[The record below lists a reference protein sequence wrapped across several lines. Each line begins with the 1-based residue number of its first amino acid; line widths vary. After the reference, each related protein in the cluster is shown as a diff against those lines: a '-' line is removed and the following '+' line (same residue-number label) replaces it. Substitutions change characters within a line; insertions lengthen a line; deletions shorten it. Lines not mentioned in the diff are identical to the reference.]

1 MAIGERIRYIRNLRG
16 ITQKA
21 LGMAVGFP
29 EKTAEIRMAQYESG
43 SRTPKKKLVEEIAYY
58 LGVEP
63 YALEVPNFDHY
74 YGLLHSLFALED
86 LTGCTVKKDFNND
99 EVHLVFNFHKCSESK
114 FNIYDDLSKLAE
126 QSEKYQNSEISRNE
140 YDNWRYNYPSY
151 VSLKKSDQQI
161 SDEINQ
167 RWMQLKQSK

>member
-43 SRTPKKKLVEEIAYY
+43 SRTPKKHLIDEIAYY

-63 YALEVPNFDHY
+63 YALEVPDFDHY

-86 LTGCTVKKDFNND
+86 LTGCTVKKDSD
-99 EVHLVFNFHKCSESK
+99 HAEVHLVFSFHKCNEAK
-114 FNIYDDLSKLAE
+114 FNIYEDLLKLAE
-126 QSEKYQNSEISRNE
+126 QTEKYQNGEISKNE

-151 VSLKKSDQQI
+151 ESSRKSAEQI